1 MCGNGSS
8 GNGSTGRRG
17 KKQLRFSVF
26 HTDGELQFWKDCV
39 EEYNE
44 LQDDVEIVI
53 EEIPQ
58 EDYRGAKL
66 ATAFASGEGPD
77 IFYAYPGM
85 FLKYASAGT
94 MLPLNDYIEP
104 EVLEDFSETS
114 LEAVTVD
121 GQILALPFEMEL
133 LGLYYNK
140 EVFAEANIEPPTTWE
155 ELYEAAKE
163 LTTDSRYGYTM
174 QTVKGGHQLFEWYPH
189 LWMTGNNVF
198 NESGDKAALNN
209 EGVLSYLELMRK
221 MYEEGYANIN
231 PSRDNTEI
239 GMLCEGE
246 TAMQIEGSWGITQ
259 MRDQYPEMMDKI
271 GIVPQKAVLFGGSIA
286 DNLRWGKEDATREE
300 IMAAL
305 RISQSEEFVEKRE
318 GGIDAMVAQNGKNLS
333 GGQRQ
338 RLTIARALVRKPE
351 ILILDDSASA
361 LDYATDAKLRKAIR
375 QVDPSVTVLI
385 VSQRA
390 ASIQYADQIIVL
402 DDGEAVG
409 IGTHQELLQN
419 CPVYQEIYYSQFP
432 KEVQA

>member
-1 MCGNGSS
+1 MKKRLLSIILCAAMAIPGMAVQAEGE
-8 GNGSTGRRG
+8 

-39 EEYNE
+39 QEYNE
-44 LQDDVEIVI
+44 IQDDVEIVI

-104 EVLEDFSETS
+104 EILEDFSETS

-140 EVFAEANIEPPTTWE
+140 EVFAEANLEPPATWE
-155 ELYEAAKE
+155 ELYEAAKA

-189 LWMTGNNVF
+189 LWMTGNNIF
-198 NESGDKAALNN
+198 NESGDKAALNS
-209 EGVLSYLELMRK
+209 EGVLSWLELMRK

-259 MRDQYPEMMDKI
+259 MRDQYPDMMDKI
-271 GIVPQKAVLFGGSIA
+271 GIVPLPVS
-286 DNLRWGKEDATREE
+286 
-300 IMAAL
+300 
-305 RISQSEEFVEKRE
+305 E
-318 GGIDAMVAQNGKNLS
+318 GGTPTTVA
-333 GGQRQ
+333 GGWK
-338 RLTIARALVRKPE
+338 LCANANSK
-351 ILILDDSASA
+351 
-361 LDYATDAKLRKAIR
+361 YADEAAKFVVWMFGSEDNSRMAKWCTDAKFAFSPRN
-375 QVDPSVTVLI
+375 SVTEEYEDFYHEGLRSAYTDGILGTEIPELRLPAEVSDVLQDMLQTAYFDTS
-385 VSQRA
+385 VSIEDA
-390 ASIQYADQIIVL
+390 VALAEEEINAFLSSY
-402 DDGEAVG
+402 DGS
-409 IGTHQELLQN
+409 L
-419 CPVYQEIYYSQFP
+419 
-432 KEVQA
+432 

>member
-1 MCGNGSS
+1 MKKRLLSIILCAAMVVPGMAVRADGE
-8 GNGSTGRRG
+8 

-140 EVFAEANIEPPTTWE
+140 W
-155 ELYEAAKE
+155 
-163 LTTDSRYGYTM
+163 
-174 QTVKGGHQLFEWYPH
+174 
-189 LWMTGNNVF
+189 
-198 NESGDKAALNN
+198 
-209 EGVLSYLELMRK
+209 
-221 MYEEGYANIN
+221 
-231 PSRDNTEI
+231 
-239 GMLCEGE
+239 C
-246 TAMQIEGSWGITQ
+246 
-259 MRDQYPEMMDKI
+259 
-271 GIVPQKAVLFGGSIA
+271 
-286 DNLRWGKEDATREE
+286 
-300 IMAAL
+300 
-305 RISQSEEFVEKRE
+305 
-318 GGIDAMVAQNGKNLS
+318 
-333 GGQRQ
+333 
-338 RLTIARALVRKPE
+338 
-351 ILILDDSASA
+351 
-361 LDYATDAKLRKAIR
+361 
-375 QVDPSVTVLI
+375 
-385 VSQRA
+385 
-390 ASIQYADQIIVL
+390 
-402 DDGEAVG
+402 
-409 IGTHQELLQN
+409 
-419 CPVYQEIYYSQFP
+419 
-432 KEVQA
+432 

>member
-271 GIVPQKAVLFGGSIA
+271 GIVPLP
-286 DNLRWGKEDATREE
+286 
-300 IMAAL
+300 
-305 RISQSEEFVEKRE
+305 ISE
-318 GGIDAMVAQNGKNLS
+318 GGTPTTVA
-333 GGQRQ
+333 GGWKLCANANSKYADEAAKFVVWMFGSEDSSRM
-338 RLTIARALVRKPE
+338 ARWC
-351 ILILDDSASA
+351 
-361 LDYATDAKLRKAIR
+361 TDAKFAFSPRN
-375 QVDPSVTVLI
+375 SVTEEYEDFYHEGLRSAYTDGILGTEIPELRLPAEVSDVLQDMLQTAYFDTS
-385 VSQRA
+385 VSIEDA
-390 ASIQYADQIIVL
+390 VALAEEEINAFLSSY
-402 DDGEAVG
+402 DGS
-409 IGTHQELLQN
+409 L
-419 CPVYQEIYYSQFP
+419 
-432 KEVQA
+432 

>member
-1 MCGNGSS
+1 MKKRLLSIILCAAMVVPGMAVRADGE
-8 GNGSTGRRG
+8 

-271 GIVPQKAVLFGGSIA
+271 GIVPLPI
-286 DNLRWGKEDATREE
+286 L
-300 IMAAL
+300 
-305 RISQSEEFVEKRE
+305 E
-318 GGIDAMVAQNGKNLS
+318 GGTPTTVA
-333 GGQRQ
+333 GGWKLCANANSKYADEAAKFVVWMFGSEDSSRM
-338 RLTIARALVRKPE
+338 ARWC
-351 ILILDDSASA
+351 
-361 LDYATDAKLRKAIR
+361 TDAKFAFSPRN
-375 QVDPSVTVLI
+375 SVTEEYEDFYHEGLRSAYTDGILGTEIPELRLPAEVSDVLQDMLQTAYFDTS
-385 VSQRA
+385 VSIEDA
-390 ASIQYADQIIVL
+390 VALAEEEINAFLSSY
-402 DDGEAVG
+402 DGS
-409 IGTHQELLQN
+409 L
-419 CPVYQEIYYSQFP
+419 
-432 KEVQA
+432 